1 MLHYLAKTHSAILHF
16 LFDNASRNPSVPRSK
31 PTISNCLDFPKFV
44 SCMTR
49 GKNVV
54 YLSFKFFTHETICIL
69 LFLGFPSFSIRGFL
83 PVFDNLVLF
92 SVSESACML
101 YRKYHYNHSYPRTL
115 TLTCDGVSIWSLKR
129 RTNSNWWIC
138 LRIFVLCFQEQ
149 KTYEQIKAEIMASNG
164 VEDD

>member
-1 MLHYLAKTHSAILHF
+1 MLFIW
-16 LFDNASRNPSVPRSK
+16 ASSSSHIKQSV
-31 PTISNCLDFPKFV
+31 FYF
-44 SCMTR
+44 
-49 GKNVV
+49 
-54 YLSFKFFTHETICIL
+54 
-69 LFLGFPSFSIRGFL
+69 FLGFPSFSIRGFL

-92 SVSESACML
+92 SVSESACIL

-149 KTYEQIKAEIMASNG
+149 KTYEQIKAEIMASNV
-164 VEDD
+164 VEDDWVAWRVVFICHMIERIMFPDPTFPFSSFTFNHVWHLIWLFCLL